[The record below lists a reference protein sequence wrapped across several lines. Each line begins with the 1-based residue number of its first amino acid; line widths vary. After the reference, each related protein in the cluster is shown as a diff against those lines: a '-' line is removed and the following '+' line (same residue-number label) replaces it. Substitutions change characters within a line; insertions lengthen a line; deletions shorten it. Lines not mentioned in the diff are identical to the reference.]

1 MKKKQKR
8 QRLEGQTRD
17 HKKQD
22 GEQMS
27 EEGRRGRMIQNRR
40 KEPLKEEEEEER
52 KAGC

>member
-8 QRLEGQTRD
+8 RLEGQTRD

-40 KEPLKEEEEEER
+40 KEPLKEEEER